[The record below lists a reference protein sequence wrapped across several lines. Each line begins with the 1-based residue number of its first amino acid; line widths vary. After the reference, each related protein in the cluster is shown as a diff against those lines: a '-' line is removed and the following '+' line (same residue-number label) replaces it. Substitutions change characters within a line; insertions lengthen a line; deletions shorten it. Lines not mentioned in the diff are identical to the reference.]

1 MAESR
6 QAPKIPIQSN
16 SFKSMMI
23 ILLFGFVRMGHCQYG
38 DNPSYGYR
46 NYEDNI
52 VSIKYVSVSLLHDSC
67 KNWMKYIWKWF
78 YADVFYSI

>member
-1 MAESR
+1 MEHLWNLARMAESR
-6 QAPKIPIQSN
+6 RAPNIPIRSN
-16 SFKSMMI
+16 PFKSMII
-23 ILLFGFVRMGHCQYG
+23 ILLLGFVGMGHCQYG

-67 KNWMKYIWKWF
+67 R
-78 YADVFYSI
+78 

>member
-6 QAPKIPIQSN
+6 QAPKTPIQSD
-16 SFKSMMI
+16 SFKRMMI
-23 ILLFGFVRMGHCQYG
+23 ILLFGFVGMSHCQYG

-52 VSIKYVSVSLLHDSC
+52 VSIKYVSVSLLHESC
-67 KNWMKYIWKWF
+67 KSINWLKYIWK
-78 YADVFYSI
+78 